1 MSTMKLRL
9 LLRPV
14 CHATLL
20 MAGGVAL
27 AQGPASAGPS
37 SLPPGAATAPV
48 AGEAS
53 DTAILSVADLATW
66 VQRHNPNLRAA
77 LQGQDAAAA
86 AVTTASALPNPEL
99 EAGSGQARARLPG
112 AHTGNLGS
120 WAISQR
126 LENPS
131 MRTARIDGARHGLEG
146 SRQQVAATANELAAR
161 VRLRAYEVLLRQEEA
176 AAAGDAL
183 ALLEQIRDRVR
194 TRVQSGE
201 APRYESIKADAEVV
215 TARQRM
221 SAARLAVDQAMLS
234 IDQLAAGRLPARW
247 RLAASLG
254 DAQDLPSIEQLQRE
268 AQQNNPELS
277 VLRADVSRQEARLR
291 EARASRLPGVQLRY
305 GEFREVEIR
314 QQMVG
319 VSVSLPLLDQ
329 RRGPIDE
336 AAAELARARTRLEGR
351 GTELSLQIRSAG
363 AVLEAA
369 RLRVDALG
377 RGALPEAEAVLRV
390 AQAAYRFG
398 ERGILDVLDAQRL
411 LRTVRADL
419 IDARFRLQAAAVEL
433 EFLAGRY
440 APPDAAVMPRP

>member
-1 MSTMKLRL
+1 MMRLRL
-9 LLRPV
+9 ILLPACRAALV
-14 CHATLL
+14 L
-20 MAGGVAL
+20 AGGVGL
-27 AQGPASAGPS
+27 APGHAGAGPAQ
-37 SLPPGAATAPV
+37 PPPPAAAAAPV
-48 AGEAS
+48 QAHT
-53 DTAILSVADLATW
+53 DTVILSVADLAMLAK
-66 VQRHNPNLRAA
+66 RYNPNLRAA
-77 LQGQDAAAA
+77 LQSQEAAAA
-86 AVTTASALPNPEL
+86 AVTSASALPNPEL
-99 EAGSGQARARLPG
+99 EAGGGQARARLPG
-112 AHTGNLGS
+112 AQIGPLSS

-126 LENPS
+126 LENPTLRS
-131 MRTARIDGARHGLEG
+131 ARIDGARLGLEG
-146 SRQQVAATANELAAR
+146 SRQQVSATTNELSAQ
-161 VRLRAYEVLLRQEEA
+161 VRLRAYELLLRQEEA
-176 AAAGDAL
+176 AATGDAL

-194 TRVQSGE
+194 TRVLSGE

-221 SAARLAVDQAMLS
+221 ATAQLAVDQATLA

-254 DAQDLPSIEQLQRE
+254 DAQDLPSIEHLQRE

-277 VLRADVSRQEARLR
+277 ALRADVARHEARLR

-305 GEFREVEIR
+305 GEHREVDIR
-314 QQMVG
+314 QQMIG
-319 VSVSLPLLDQ
+319 VSVSLPLFDQ

-336 AAAELARARTRLEGR
+336 ASAELARARTRLEGR
-351 GTELSLQIRSAG
+351 STELSLQIRSAG
-363 AVLEAA
+363 TAFEAA

-377 RGALPEAEAVLRV
+377 RGALPEAEAALRV

-440 APPDAAVMPRP
+440 ALPDTGLATRP